1 MPRDPHLR
9 LTSGLTCTCLWL
21 SPQLTLWM
29 VHSDPCPHFLCC
41 SMISFC
47 PVCGKGVKGSFKF
60 CPFCGNSLPVEEHAE
75 AQTVHTPP
83 VSSFRGR
90 SQQSP
95 APSCSF
101 LQLLVGTILLEFLSA
116 YLSEVVSGHQD
127 HKRDVSAA
135 VKHVCRSRGGCG
147 SSVSLA
153 NSSLDS

>member
-9 LTSGLTCTCLWL
+9 LTSGLTRTCPWL
-21 SPQLTLWM
+21 SSQLTLWM
-29 VHSDPCPHFLCC
+29 VCSDPCPHFLCC

-75 AQTVHTPP
+75 AQTGLTPP
-83 VSSFRGR
+83 VSSFQGR

-101 LQLLVGTILLEFLSA
+101 LQSLQFVPSCWNSCLRTCQRWSLGIRTTRWGFLLQLSMFAGAEEAVGALFL
-116 YLSEVVSGHQD
+116 
-127 HKRDVSAA
+127 
-135 VKHVCRSRGGCG
+135 
-147 SSVSLA
+147 
-153 NSSLDS
+153 

>member
-9 LTSGLTCTCLWL
+9 LTSGLTRTCPWL
-21 SPQLTLWM
+21 SSQLTLWM
-29 VHSDPCPHFLCC
+29 VCSDPCPHFLCC

-75 AQTVHTPP
+75 AQTGLTPP
-83 VSSFRGR
+83 VSSFQGR

-101 LQLLVGTILLEFLSA
+101 LQSTVCAVLLEFLSA

-127 HKRDVSAA
+127 HKMGVSVA
-135 VKHVCRSRGGCG
+135 VKHVCRSRGGRG

-153 NSSLDS
+153 NSSLES